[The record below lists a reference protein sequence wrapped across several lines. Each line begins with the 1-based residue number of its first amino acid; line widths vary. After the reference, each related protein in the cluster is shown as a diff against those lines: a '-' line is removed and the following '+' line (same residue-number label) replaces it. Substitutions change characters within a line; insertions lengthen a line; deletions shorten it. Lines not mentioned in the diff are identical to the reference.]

1 MTTTTEKTAVA
12 RVTLYNG
19 PTFDVRIELSTT
31 PGGAV
36 KMVARTGSLES
47 HKYSKCSGYRYLV
60 VEPTISRWN
69 FSGGEPVKELTVGLN
84 LVKRTSNV
92 KTARDEVR
100 LRSPDAVIFARLPD
114 GSYAPIR

>member
-1 MTTTTEKTAVA
+1 MTTTTETAVA

-36 KMVARTGSLES
+36 KMVARSGSLES

-60 VEPTISRWN
+60 VEPTISRWRWDG
-69 FSGGEPVKELTVGLN
+69 SEPVRELTLGLN
-84 LVKRTSNV
+84 LVKRTDNV

-100 LRSPDAVIFARLPD
+100 LRSPGAVIFARLSD
-114 GSYAPIR
+114 GSYSPIR